1 VACNAKPAKAKGI
14 SGLILVAV
22 FTVFLGMTTQ
32 VAEGDASTDLNNAL
46 TALNLAAGSATAD
59 DTKKEAKDESKH
71 LDFALKD
78 LGKVPTGTAYESHRA
93 AALQFTRSALDAS
106 KKEDPDHNLAD
117 LIHSAIT
124 EVQAA
129 IAMASQIDT
138 AAAATAATPPAP
150 DHPAVTVAL
159 PADEARAVVLIKG
172 DNAEGTG
179 FLVKTAD
186 GPTVVTNLHVISDNP
201 NLKITTNTGQ
211 QITVLSLKGASDR
224 DLAMFAIKDQNYSY
238 LPLATDIG
246 ATAQSGDEVVTP
258 GNSEGGE
265 VMLNTKGK
273 LLGIGPDRIEFDNPI
288 YHGNS
293 GGPVIHT
300 KSGQVLGVV
309 TQGIKVV
316 HEDDL
321 DKTSFASRNSA
332 IAGSIRYFGLRI
344 DTVPKWEPYD
354 LQRFQGETAFLE
366 QFNHRSRCLDSYLNT
381 PNDNKPESVLYLE
394 DAQIVKANTAYVDQL
409 NGGGD
414 TSQKLEALR
423 EWMGDLNS
431 LADADMD
438 TVQQTDIFYT
448 FDQQRAKDELAYRK
462 ALKKE
467 LDEMGNN
474 VSRESSV
481 PRTNN

>member
-1 VACNAKPAKAKGI
+1 
-14 SGLILVAV
+14 
-22 FTVFLGMTTQ
+22 
-32 VAEGDASTDLNNAL
+32 
-46 TALNLAAGSATAD
+46 
-59 DTKKEAKDESKH
+59 
-71 LDFALKD
+71 
-78 LGKVPTGTAYESHRA
+78 
-93 AALQFTRSALDAS
+93 
-106 KKEDPDHNLAD
+106 
-117 LIHSAIT
+117 
-124 EVQAA
+124 
-129 IAMASQIDT
+129 MASEIDA

-159 PADEARAVVLIKG
+159 PADQARAVVLIKG
-172 DNAEGTG
+172 DNSEGTG

-186 GPTVVTNLHVISDNP
+186 GPAVMTNLHVISDNP
-201 NLKITTNTGQ
+201 NFKITTNTGQ

-238 LPLATDIG
+238 LPLSTDIG

-273 LLGIGPDRIEFDNPI
+273 LLGIGPDRVEFDNPI

-300 KSGQVLGVV
+300 QSGQVLGVV

-332 IAGSIRYFGLRI
+332 ISGSMRYFGLRI

-354 LQRFQGETAFLE
+354 LQRFQNETAFLE

-394 DAQIVKANTAYVDQL
+394 DAKIVKANTDYFDQA

-414 TSQKLEALR
+414 MSQKLEALR

-438 TVQQTDIFYT
+438 TIQQVDSFYT

-467 LDEMGNN
+467 LDEIGNN
-474 VSRESSV
+474 VSRESGL

>member
-1 VACNAKPAKAKGI
+1 
-14 SGLILVAV
+14 
-22 FTVFLGMTTQ
+22 
-32 VAEGDASTDLNNAL
+32 
-46 TALNLAAGSATAD
+46 
-59 DTKKEAKDESKH
+59 
-71 LDFALKD
+71 
-78 LGKVPTGTAYESHRA
+78 
-93 AALQFTRSALDAS
+93 
-106 KKEDPDHNLAD
+106 
-117 LIHSAIT
+117 
-124 EVQAA
+124 
-129 IAMASQIDT
+129 
-138 AAAATAATPPAP
+138 
-150 DHPAVTVAL
+150 
-159 PADEARAVVLIKG
+159 
-172 DNAEGTG
+172 
-179 FLVKTAD
+179 
-186 GPTVVTNLHVISDNP
+186 
-201 NLKITTNTGQ
+201 
-211 QITVLSLKGASDR
+211 
-224 DLAMFAIKDQNYSY
+224 
-238 LPLATDIG
+238 
-246 ATAQSGDEVVTP
+246 
-258 GNSEGGE
+258 
-265 VMLNTKGK
+265 MLNTKGK
-273 LLGIGPDRIEFDNPI
+273 LLGIGPEKVEFDNPI

-309 TQGIKVV
+309 TEGMKVV

-332 IAGSIRYFGLRI
+332 ISGSMRYFGLRI

-366 QFNHRSRCLDSYLNT
+366 QFDHRSRCLDSYLNT
-381 PNDNKPESVLYLE
+381 PNDNKPESILYLE

-438 TVQQTDIFYT
+438 TIQQTDIFYT

-474 VSRESSV
+474 VSRESSL